1 MAVRDVGDTPRDPVL
16 NYIVDNPEEFA
27 KNLTVMLGHANEAI
41 AAYVAPMQT
50 GEIKNDRTDEIAE
63 WVRTLSRVSH
73 YWMADPNR
81 AFEAQARLTR
91 DWTAL
96 YTNAMRRMA
105 GEDAEPVVTPEP
117 GDKRFSDK
125 DWSAVQFF
133 DFIKQGYLITTR
145 WAQSLVDETDD
156 LDEHTRAK
164 AAFYVKQLSAALS
177 PSNFI
182 FTNPELLRETASRSG
197 ENLALGMKM
206 LAEDVARGK
215 GELRLRQSDPDKFE
229 VGVNVAV
236 TPGDVIAENNVAQ
249 LIQYKPATE
258 TVAREPIFIVP
269 PWINKF
275 YILDLNAEK
284 SMIKWLTAQGH
295 TVFVLSWVNPDES
308 LSHHDFVSYM
318 REGIIWGVDHVTK
331 AAGTEKV
338 DIVGYCVGG
347 TLLAMTLAYMGRMG
361 DKRIN
366 TATFLTAQIDFTHAG
381 DLKIFVDR
389 DQLATLER
397 KMDAKGY
404 LEGSSMATAF
414 NMLRANDLIW
424 PYVVNNYIKGK
435 DPFPFDLL
443 YWNSDATRMPAANHK
458 YYLRNFYLNNLFA
471 KGELRGRG
479 SDAVAGQHQRA
490 GVQRRHPGGS
500 HCPGAVGLHRQQAAG
515 GRREIRADGV
525 GPHRRH
531 RQPAAQEQVP
541 GLGRRRRERNARGLD
556 QDGARGEGLMVAAVG
571 RVARRAPL
579 RRAGRGPLGRRRCL
593 HRDRACSGPLCEEAI
608 LSDAGP
614 AQLTCGTGPLR
625 PQRACG
631 RVRS

>member
-1 MAVRDVGDTPRDPVL
+1 MAVRDVSDTPRDPVL
-16 NYIVDNPEEFA
+16 NYIVENPEEFA
-27 KNLTVMLGHANEAI
+27 KNLTLMLGHANEAI
-41 AAYVAPMQT
+41 AAYVAPMQQ
-50 GEIKNDRTDEIAE
+50 GEIKNDRSDEIAE
-63 WVRTLSRVSH
+63 WIRTLSRVSH
-73 YWMADPNR
+73 YWMADPTR

-96 YTNAMRRMA
+96 YANAMRRMA
-105 GEDAEPVVTPEP
+105 GEEAEPVATPEP

-125 DWSAVQFF
+125 DWTAVQFF

-197 ENLALGMKM
+197 ENLAHGMKM

-236 TPGDVIAENNVAQ
+236 TPGDVIAESRVAQ
-249 LIQYKPATE
+249 LIQYKAATE
-258 TVAREPIFIVP
+258 TVAKEPIFIVP

-275 YILDLNAEK
+275 YILDLNTEK
-284 SMIKWLTAQGH
+284 SMIKWLTEQGH

-308 LSHHDFVSYM
+308 LAHHDFVSYM
-318 REGIIWGVDHVTK
+318 REGILLGVDHVSK
-331 AAGTEKV
+331 AAGTEKI

-347 TLLAMTLAYMGRMG
+347 TLLAMTLAYMARMG
-361 DKRIN
+361 DRRIN

-443 YWNSDATRMPAANHK
+443 FWNSDATRMPAANHK
-458 YYLRNFYLNNLFA
+458 YYLRNFYLDNLFA
-471 KGELRGRG
+471 KGELEVDGLKLSPANINVPVFNVATKEDHIAPALSVYTGNKLLGGEAKFVLTG
-479 SDAVAGQHQRA
+479 SGHIAGIVNPPAKNKYQVWIDGDMSGSLEDWIQSAQEVKGSWWPLWHTWLGEHRSGETVEA
-490 GVQRRHPGGS
+490 RPPGGGVFNAIEPA
-500 HCPGAVGLHRQQAAG
+500 PGRYVKMRF
-515 GRREIRADGV
+515 
-525 GPHRRH
+525 
-531 RQPAAQEQVP
+531 
-541 GLGRRRRERNARGLD
+541 
-556 QDGARGEGLMVAAVG
+556 
-571 RVARRAPL
+571 
-579 RRAGRGPLGRRRCL
+579 
-593 HRDRACSGPLCEEAI
+593 
-608 LSDAGP
+608 
-614 AQLTCGTGPLR
+614 
-625 PQRACG
+625 
-631 RVRS
+631 

>member
-1 MAVRDVGDTPRDPVL
+1 MAVRDVSDTPRDPVL

-41 AAYVAPMQT
+41 AAYVAPMHQ

-63 WVRTLSRVSH
+63 WIRTLSRVTH
-73 YWMADPNR
+73 YWMADPAR
-81 AFEAQARLTR
+81 AFEAQARLAK

-96 YTNAMRRMA
+96 YANAMRRMA
-105 GEDAEPVVTPEP
+105 GEDAEPVASPEP
-117 GDKRFSDK
+117 GDKRFTDK

-145 WAQSLVDETDD
+145 WAQSLVDDTDD

-215 GELRLRQSDPDKFE
+215 GELRLRQSDPNKFE

-236 TPGDVIAENNVAQ
+236 TPGDVIAENRVAQ
-249 LIQYKPATE
+249 LIQYQAATKE
-258 TVAREPIFIVP
+258 VAKEPIFIVP

-275 YILDLNAEK
+275 YILDLNSEK
-284 SMIKWLTAQGH
+284 SMIRWLTQQGH
-295 TVFVLSWVNPDES
+295 TVFVLSWVNPDEA
-308 LSHHDFVSYM
+308 LAHHDFVSYM
-318 REGIIWGVDHVTK
+318 REGILWGLDHVLK
-331 AAGTEKV
+331 AAKTDKT

-347 TLLAMTLAYMGRMG
+347 TLLAMTLAYMERMG

-389 DQLATLER
+389 DQLAALER
-397 KMDAKGY
+397 KMDQKGY

-443 YWNSDATRMPAANHK
+443 FWNSDATRMPAANHK
-458 YYLRNFYLNNLFA
+458 FYLRNFYLKNLFA
-471 KGELRGRG
+471 KGELEVDGIKLSPANINVPVFNVATKEDHIAPALSVYTGNKLLGGEAKFVLTGSGHIAGIVNPPDKNKYQVWVDGDDSGTLERWMDTAREVKGSWWPLWDRWLTEHRSGETVPGRP
-479 SDAVAGQHQRA
+479 
-490 GVQRRHPGGS
+490 PGGGVYNS
-500 HCPGAVGLHRQQAAG
+500 IEAAPGRY
-515 GRREIRADGV
+515 
-525 GPHRRH
+525 
-531 RQPAAQEQVP
+531 
-541 GLGRRRRERNARGLD
+541 
-556 QDGARGEGLMVAAVG
+556 
-571 RVARRAPL
+571 
-579 RRAGRGPLGRRRCL
+579 
-593 HRDRACSGPLCEEAI
+593 
-608 LSDAGP
+608 
-614 AQLTCGTGPLR
+614 
-625 PQRACG
+625 
-631 RVRS
+631 VRMRY